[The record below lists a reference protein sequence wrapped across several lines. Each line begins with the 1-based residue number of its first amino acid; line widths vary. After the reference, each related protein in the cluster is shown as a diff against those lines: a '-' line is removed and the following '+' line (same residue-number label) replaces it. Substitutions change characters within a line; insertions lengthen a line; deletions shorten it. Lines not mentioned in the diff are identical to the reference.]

1 MLPPRVSPA
10 LESSHSP
17 GLSTATHTLPPAP
30 AQGSQPRAAHESVDT
45 GLAGHMNY
53 YFKNSPLPSSDW
65 GLMFYRCFFQRLFF
79 WFLRLGC
86 PFAPRSTLGQV
97 QTAFQDSLHPQ
108 PPSRAR
114 LASWGTRK
122 GGVGSSRPG
131 GGDRDLGGGIHRG
144 CKASGQHGLGGDS
157 FSPWGPEP
165 VTRVR
170 TFVPPPPGGPA
181 GTWSSR
187 SCSLHSPTC
196 PSPLCGVAAQGRE
209 ASSGG
214 GG

>member
-108 PPSRAR
+108 PPAGLAWLPGGRAR
-114 LASWGTRK
+114 EGWGAAGR
-122 GGVGSSRPG
+122 V
-131 GGDRDLGGGIHRG
+131 GGIG
-144 CKASGQHGLGGDS
+144 TLAGASTGAARPQVSMAWVGTAFL
-157 FSPWGPEP
+157 
-165 VTRVR
+165 
-170 TFVPPPPGGPA
+170 PGVL
-181 GTWSSR
+181 S
-187 SCSLHSPTC
+187 
-196 PSPLCGVAAQGRE
+196 Q
-209 ASSGG
+209 
-214 GG
+214 